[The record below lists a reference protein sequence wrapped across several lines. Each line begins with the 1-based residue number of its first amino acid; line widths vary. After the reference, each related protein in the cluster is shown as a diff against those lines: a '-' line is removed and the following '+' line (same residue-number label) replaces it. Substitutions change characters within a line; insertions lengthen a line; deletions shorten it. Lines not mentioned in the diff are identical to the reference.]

1 MSEESKTTVKKSKPR
16 NINRR
21 VAILMAVAFLAGAFW
36 LFAIRF
42 VLVEKQETHYHANF
56 AVFVDGSRLPFDNFL
71 YYEEVASCFGGEDA
85 RPQDRVHM
93 HDNINHV
100 VHVHRDAATWGHFFA
115 NLGMTLG
122 DNIFAYDKV
131 ILLDDEQTKIRFILN
146 GEEVDTIANRVIGDE
161 DALLISIGEPSAD
174 DLDNQYNEIQK
185 DAHEYNERQDPSACS
200 GGKPFTFW
208 ERVKAALG
216 FWND

>member
-1 MSEESKTTVKKSKPR
+1 MSKKQTLL
-16 NINRR
+16 
-21 VAILMAVAFLAGAFW
+21 VALAFFMGAFW
-36 LFAIRF
+36 LFAMRF

-56 AVFVDGSRLPFDNFL
+56 AVFVDGERLPFENFL
-71 YYEEVASCFGGEDA
+71 YYEEVAACFGGEEA

-93 HDNINHV
+93 HDQVNHV

-122 DNIFAYDKV
+122 DNLFAYEDKV
-131 ILLDDEQTKIRFILN
+131 LIEDGDTEIKFILN
-146 GEEVDTIANRVIGDE
+146 GGEVDTIANRVIGDE
-161 DALLISIGEPSAD
+161 DAMLVSIGEPTD
-174 DLDNQYNEIQK
+174 GDLQAQYDEIQK

-208 ERVKAALG
+208 ERVKAATG
-216 FWND
+216 IFNE